1 MKNLEKCF
9 FHRWSVFIGIALML
23 KNVRICPMACAEFY
37 ILKVSHLNSESWFG
51 HMFYVLV
58 DIAMRSCGGK
68 LVTLLLPVWI
78 YKK

>member
-1 MKNLEKCF
+1 
-9 FHRWSVFIGIALML
+9 
-23 KNVRICPMACAEFY
+23 MACAEFY